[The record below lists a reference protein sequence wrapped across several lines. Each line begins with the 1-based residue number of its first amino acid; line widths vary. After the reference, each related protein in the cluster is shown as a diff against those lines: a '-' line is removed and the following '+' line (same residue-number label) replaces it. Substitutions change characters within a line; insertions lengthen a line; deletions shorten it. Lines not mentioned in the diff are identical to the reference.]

1 MICYSLIGS
10 KFYARITNKH
20 LSTKILLEMTHNFID
35 YQVFLLLIVIA
46 PTILK

>member
-10 KFYARITNKH
+10 NFTTRITNKP

-35 YQVFLLLIVIA
+35 YQVFLLQIDITT
-46 PTILK
+46 TILK